1 MVIAT
6 GIARGAHL
14 GRYDEPRVDLLGLVE
29 APEEGLDAPRVADV
43 PDPSLRDLS
52 HDGRRGWA
60 AVPAENGALGDTG
73 AHWWQ
78 ISRGKPSLSVF
89 SERSS
94 PTQGRHNSYRRAP

>member
-14 GRYDEPRVDLLGLVE
+14 GRYDEPRVNLLGLVE

-60 AVPAENGALGDTG
+60 AVPAGKWRALGDD
-73 AHWWQ
+73 A
-78 ISRGKPSLSVF
+78 V
-89 SERSS
+89 
-94 PTQGRHNSYRRAP
+94 PTAR

>member
-1 MVIAT
+1 MN
-6 GIARGAHL
+6 
-14 GRYDEPRVDLLGLVE
+14 LLGLVE

-60 AVPAENGALGDTG
+60 AVPAGKWRSRDTG

-78 ISRGKPSLSVF
+78 ISKRETVTVSFLGTLEPDP
-89 SERSS
+89 RSS
-94 PTQGRHNSYRRAP
+94 

>member
-29 APEEGLDAPRVADV
+29 APEEGRDAPRVADV

-60 AVPAENGALGDTG
+60 AVPAGKWRLSATRVPTG
-73 AHWWQ
+73 WQ
-78 ISRGKPSLSVF
+78 ISQTVTVSFLGTLDPDP
-89 SERSS
+89 RSS
-94 PTQGRHNSYRRAP
+94 